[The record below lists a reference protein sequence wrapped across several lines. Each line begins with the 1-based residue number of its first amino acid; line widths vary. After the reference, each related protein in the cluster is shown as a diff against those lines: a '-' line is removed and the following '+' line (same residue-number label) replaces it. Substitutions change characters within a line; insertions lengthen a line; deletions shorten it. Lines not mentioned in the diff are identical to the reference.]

1 MRAALIKAF
10 GEPTEVLELAD
21 VPEPS
26 GPAAGEVLI
35 GVEYAPVNMNDLYVI
50 QGAFPVR
57 PSLPSIVGNEG
68 VGRVLAVGGGVE
80 HPKVG
85 DRVLIPLYAFSWR
98 ERLVVPAAGLFSL
111 PEAEPQQLAMLG
123 INPPTASLLLDE
135 ASDLKPGDWV
145 VQNAANSGVGRSLIA
160 IAKARGIKT
169 INLVRRP
176 ELIPELQAIGGDL
189 VVVDEDGA
197 PDKIRAAVGNGRV
210 PLATDGVA
218 GKSSAMIAGALSEHG
233 IFVVYAYMGGGPVA
247 INPFDLIVKRIVVKG
262 FFLNHPDIGRR
273 FTRRYEKPYR
283 SSLPARFRCP
293 LRQPILFPHCV
304 KRFFTPRGAERC
316 SSIFAERPEPKTTR
330 NRQSGRLT
338 VWGERL
344 K

>member
-21 VPEPS
+21 VPEPL
-26 GPAAGEVLI
+26 GPAAGEVLV
-35 GVEYAPVNMNDLYVI
+35 GVEYAPLYLI

-80 HPKVG
+80 HLTVG
-85 DRVLIPLYAFSWR
+85 DRVLVPLYAFSWR

-111 PEAEPQQLAMLG
+111 PEADPQQLAMLG

-145 VQNAANSGVGRSLIA
+145 IQNAANSGVGRSLIA

-189 VVVDEDGA
+189 MVVDEDGA
-197 PDKIRAAVGNGRV
+197 LDRIRAAIGTGRV
-210 PLATDGVA
+210 PA
-218 GKSSAMIAGALSEHG
+218 GGFYLSRQAGATN
-233 IFVVYAYMGGGPVA
+233 A
-247 INPFDLIVKRIVVKG
+247 
-262 FFLNHPDIGRR
+262 LNHA
-273 FTRRYEKPYR
+273 F
-283 SSLPARFRCP
+283 
-293 LRQPILFPHCV
+293 
-304 KRFFTPRGAERC
+304 
-316 SSIFAERPEPKTTR
+316 
-330 NRQSGRLT
+330 
-338 VWGERL
+338 
-344 K
+344 